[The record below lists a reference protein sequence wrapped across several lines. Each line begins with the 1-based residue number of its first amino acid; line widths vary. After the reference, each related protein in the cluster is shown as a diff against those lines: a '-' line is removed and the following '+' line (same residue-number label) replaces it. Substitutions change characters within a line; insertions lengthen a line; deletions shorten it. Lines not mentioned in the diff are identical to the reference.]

1 MSVRRLKR
9 ALLLAL
15 LFWWASATAETPK
28 AWGYL
33 GWWLPQSW
41 RTVPLGQL
49 DRLLFFELKV
59 APNGAIAERH
69 GWPEQWADLRLAVQQ
84 NNTPLDLT
92 LTMLDPTAFNSLFSS
107 TEATQRLLD
116 EASSLADQPGVAGL
130 QLDFEIYTL
139 VQPAA
144 IERYRRFVLE
154 LSKRLR
160 QQTPSRNLSVFF
172 PVGGESKLYDTA
184 TLAPV
189 DHVVLQGYDAHWLG
203 SKAAGPVAPL
213 TGNDMV
219 TWEKAVAQGVSLGVP
234 KERLL
239 LSFPL
244 FGYEWPVK
252 NRKLRSATQGTGVP
266 TSFAPITADLPG
278 NIRFNVQDQVR
289 HHGATH
295 DPASGSSYYQFRRT
309 DGQFIEGWFE
319 DWWALARK
327 TDYLIDQQLG
337 GIAFFLLGYDDGQ
350 LVNYFLQR
358 RGRKSLQDFI
368 DRIPT
373 TDAVTP

>member
-15 LFWWASATAETPK
+15 LFWWAGATAETPK

-92 LTMLDPTAFNSLFSS
+92 LTLFEPTAFNSLFSS
-107 TEATQRLLD
+107 IEATQRLLD

-130 QLDFEIYTL
+130 QLDFEIYNL
-139 VQPAA
+139 ARPDA
-144 IERYRRFVLE
+144 IERYRNFVLQ
-154 LSKRLR
+154 LSKRLH

-172 PVGGESKLYDTA
+172 PVGGESKLYDAA
-184 TLAPV
+184 TLAQA
-189 DHVVLQGYDAHWLG
+189 DHVVLQGYDSHWLG

-213 TGNDMV
+213 TGSDMV
-219 TWEKAVAQGVSLGVP
+219 TWEKAVAQGVSMGVP
-234 KERLL
+234 KGRLL
-239 LSFPL
+239 LGFPL
-244 FGYEWPVK
+244 FGYEWPVRS
-252 NRKLRSATQGTGVP
+252 RKLRGATQGAGVP

-278 NIRFNVQDQVR
+278 DIRFNVQDQVR
-289 HHGATH
+289 HYGATH
-295 DPASGSSYYQFRRT
+295 DQASGSSYYQFRRP
-309 DGQFIEGWFE
+309 DGQFVEGWFE
-319 DWWALARK
+319 DWWALGRK

-358 RGRKSLQDFI
+358 RGRRSLQDFI